1 MRWFKHLTSARD
13 DENIERLIT
22 EWGFEGYGRYF
33 AMLEIIA
40 GTMGTGNN
48 SEATFSWAYWQAEL
62 RCKRFK
68 LLKFFAFCRC
78 LNVTFEDHGTGVTVR
93 APNLLKY
100 RDEYSRKKNQQT
112 DTETPPPENT
122 DPHQKP
128 LIDPELSLPC
138 KGGPW
143 SPTADQMQRWSKRHP
158 RLNLERE
165 FKKMRG
171 WLEDNPSRLKTRPGM
186 TRFIGSI
193 RRRNAYHL
201 RKTSPFCA
209 PLTCSRHHP
218 RTTTHDTQR

>member
-78 LNVTFEDHGTGVTVR
+78 LG
-93 APNLLKY
+93 
-100 RDEYSRKKNQQT
+100 
-112 DTETPPPENT
+112 
-122 DPHQKP
+122 
-128 LIDPELSLPC
+128 
-138 KGGPW
+138 
-143 SPTADQMQRWSKRHP
+143 
-158 RLNLERE
+158 
-165 FKKMRG
+165 
-171 WLEDNPSRLKTRPGM
+171 
-186 TRFIGSI
+186 
-193 RRRNAYHL
+193 
-201 RKTSPFCA
+201 
-209 PLTCSRHHP
+209 P
-218 RTTTHDTQR
+218 RTC